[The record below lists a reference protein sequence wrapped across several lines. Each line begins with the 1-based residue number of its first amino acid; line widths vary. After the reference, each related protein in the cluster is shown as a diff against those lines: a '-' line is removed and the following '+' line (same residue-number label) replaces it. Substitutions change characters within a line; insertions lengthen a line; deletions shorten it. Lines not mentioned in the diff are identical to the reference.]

1 MKRNTRRRFGFSFT
15 ELVVAV
21 FVLSAGLLPILWF
34 FSRTNVGTM
43 KTRDDAMAW
52 QYASELVDYAMA
64 RGYEGLEETG
74 DDGKNYPSIDIG
86 GAQTS
91 IDSARFTRKLIVKPV
106 ETGNSEW
113 PCRYRSVTAVVTW
126 TAEALPRSLKLTGL
140 VYAPK

>member
-1 MKRNTRRRFGFSFT
+1 MKRNAGQRLGFSFT
-15 ELVVAV
+15 ELMVAA
-21 FVLSAGLLPILWF
+21 FVLAVGLLPILWL

-64 RGYEGLEETG
+64 RGFEGLEETG
-74 DDGKNYPSIDIG
+74 DDGINYPSIDIG
-86 GAQTS
+86 GVQTS
-91 IDSARFTRKLIVKPV
+91 IDSTRFSRKLIVKPI

-126 TAEALPRSLKLTGL
+126 TAETRPRSLKLTGL